1 MSLKKPI
8 VALIYDFDGTLS
20 PANMQEY
27 GLIQALGNT
36 VPNFWE
42 VSNGLGADKAMCSVL
57 AYMKVMVDEA
67 ARMGIPLTRSFLEQF
82 GPQIELFNGVKE
94 WFRLINSYGA
104 SKGVKVEHYV
114 ISSGLTEL
122 IESTPIAGEFKKVFA
137 CSFLYDADGIAR
149 WPAVAVDYT
158 AKTQFLFK
166 ISKGIMDISDNKL
179 VNDSRRDE
187 DKRIPFTNM
196 IYFGDGDTDVPCMK
210 IVKMFDGNSIAIYQ
224 KENKKKVATARKLL
238 SQGRVNFIC
247 DADYSPHGEIFAT
260 VSSIIDKIKA
270 ESNYYLMQKK
280 TRI

>member
-36 VPNFWE
+36 IEGFWST
-42 VSNGLGADKAMCSVL
+42 SNGLGTDKSMCSVL
-57 AYMKVMVDEA
+57 AYMKVMIDEA
-67 ARMGIPLTRSFLEQF
+67 ARMGIPLTRPFLEQF
-82 GPQIELFNGVKE
+82 GPQIELFNGVSK
-94 WFRLINSYGA
+94 WFSLINSYGS

-122 IESTPIAGEFKKVFA
+122 IESTSIAGEFKKVFA

-224 KENKKKVATARKLL
+224 KDNKKKVATARKLL
-238 SQGRVNFIC
+238 RQGRVNFIC
-247 DADYSPHGEIFAT
+247 DADYSPHGEIFTT
-260 VSSIIDKIKA
+260 VASIIDKIKA
-270 ESNYYLMQKK
+270 ESNYYLMQKQN
-280 TRI
+280 RQ

>member
-36 VPNFWE
+36 VEGFWSA
-42 VSNGLGADKAMCSVL
+42 SNGLGIDKSMCSVL
-57 AYMKVMVDEA
+57 AYMKVMIDEA
-67 ARMGIPLTRSFLEQF
+67 ARMNIPLTRPFLEQF
-82 GPQIELFNGVKE
+82 GPQIELFNGVSE
-94 WFRLINSYGA
+94 WFSLINSYGF

-122 IESTPIAGEFKKVFA
+122 IESTSIAGQFKKVFA

-224 KENKKKVATARKLL
+224 KDNKKKVATARKLL
-238 SQGRVNFIC
+238 NQGRVNFIC
-247 DADYSPHGEIFAT
+247 DADYSPQGEIFAT

-270 ESNYYLMQKK
+270 ESNYHLMQKK
-280 TRI
+280 TRQ

>member
-36 VPNFWE
+36 IEQFWGI
-42 VSNGLGADKAMCSVL
+42 SNGLGTSKSMCSVL
-57 AYMKVMVDEA
+57 AYMKIMVDEA

-82 GPQIELFNGVKE
+82 GPKIELFDGVKE
-94 WFRLINSYGA
+94 WFGMINRYGA

-122 IESTPIAGEFKKVFA
+122 IESTPIAKEFKKVFA

-224 KENKKKVATARKLL
+224 KENEKKFATARKLHN
-238 SQGRVNFIC
+238 QGRVNFIC
-247 DADYSPHGEIFAT
+247 DADYSPGGEIFTT

-270 ESNYYLMQKK
+270 ESNYHLMQK
-280 TRI
+280 RNRP

>member
-1 MSLKKPI
+1 MSLQKPI

-20 PANMQEY
+20 PSNMQEY

-36 VPNFWE
+36 IDSFWT
-42 VSNGLGADKAMCSVL
+42 VSNDLGNDKSMCSVL
-57 AYMKVMVDEA
+57 AYMKTIADEA
-67 ARMGIPLTRSFLEQF
+67 AKMGIPLTRGFLEQF
-82 GPQIELFNGVKE
+82 GPQIELFKGVTE
-94 WFRLINSYGA
+94 WFRLINGYGE
-104 SKGVKVEHYV
+104 SKGVDVEHYV

-122 IESTPIAGEFKKVFA
+122 IESTPIAKEFKKVFA

-179 VNDSRRDE
+179 VNDSRPDE

-196 IYFGDGDTDVPCMK
+196 IYFGDGETDVPCMK

-224 KENKKKVATARKLL
+224 KQNKKKEATARTLL

-247 DADYSPHGEIFAT
+247 DADYSPSGEIFET

-270 ESNYYLMQKK
+270 ESNYFLMQKK
-280 TRI
+280 TSL

>member
-36 VPNFWE
+36 VDRFWG
-42 VSNGLGADKAMCSVL
+42 VSNGLGADKSMCSVL

-82 GPQIELFNGVKE
+82 GPQIELFKGVTE

-122 IESTPIAGEFKKVFA
+122 IESTTIAREFKKVFA

-166 ISKGIMDISDNKL
+166 ISKGIMDISDKKIE
-179 VNDSRRDE
+179 VYQMKRKQMEAGMTEKTVTRRLTMHE
-187 DKRIPFTNM
+187 I
-196 IYFGDGDTDVPCMK
+196 VQLQEK
-210 IVKMFDGNSIAIYQ
+210 I
-224 KENKKKVATARKLL
+224 ENAKKKIT
-238 SQGRVNFIC
+238 Q
-247 DADYSPHGEIFAT
+247 E
-260 VSSIIDKIKA
+260 
-270 ESNYYLMQKK
+270 
-280 TRI
+280 

>member
-1 MSLKKPI
+1 
-8 VALIYDFDGTLS
+8 
-20 PANMQEY
+20 
-27 GLIQALGNT
+27 
-36 VPNFWE
+36 
-42 VSNGLGADKAMCSVL
+42 MCSVL

-67 ARMGIPLTRSFLEQF
+67 ARMNIPLTRSFLEQF
-82 GPQIELFNGVKE
+82 GPQIELFSGVKE
-94 WFRLINSYGA
+94 WFRLINRYGE

-122 IESTPIAGEFKKVFA
+122 IESTPIAKEFKKVFA

-224 KENKKKVATARKLL
+224 KDNDKKVATARKLL

-247 DADYSPHGEIFAT
+247 DADYSPGGEIFST

-270 ESNYYLMQKK
+270 ESNYHLMQKK
-280 TRI
+280 TRQ

>member
-36 VPNFWE
+36 IEQFWGI
-42 VSNGLGADKAMCSVL
+42 SNGLGTDKSMCSVL
-57 AYMKVMVDEA
+57 AYMKIIIDEA
-67 ARMGIPLTRSFLEQF
+67 ARMNIPLTRSFLEQF
-82 GPQIELFNGVKE
+82 GPRIELFDGVKE
-94 WFRLINSYGA
+94 WFGMINRYGA

-122 IESTPIAGEFKKVFA
+122 IESTPIAKEFKKVFA

-224 KENKKKVATARKLL
+224 KQNEKKVATARKLH

-247 DADYSPHGEIFAT
+247 DADYSPGGEIFTT

-270 ESNYYLMQKK
+270 ESNYHLMQK
-280 TRI
+280 RNRP